1 MFKILNR
8 NYRGRLV
15 FIEKEISPKIVGQVN
30 QSGESNGLLRNLQFD
45 TVQWQKDHSQ
55 CLNGNRSLRIYRRSS
70 IYQTPKTLF
79 RGSSSDGEHN
89 NNLSVSKSGYSA
101 EPNSH
106 LDKSVLCRISVR
118 LPDGRRVQRSFLK
131 SESVQLLW
139 SFCYSQIDQSER
151 NKPFKL
157 FQAIPGYY
165 KNLSYGSYTSF
176 EQSGLASSLVSVT
189 WM

>member
-1 MFKILNR
+1 MAKRSFAMLER
-8 NYRGRLV
+8 QSLV
-15 FIEKEISPKIVGQVN
+15 E
-30 QSGESNGLLRNLQFD
+30 NL
-45 TVQWQKDHSQ
+45 
-55 CLNGNRSLRIYRRSS
+55 SS
-70 IYQTPKTLF
+70 FVDRYQTPKTLF
-79 RGSSSDGEHN
+79 RGSSSDG
-89 NNLSVSKSGYSA
+89 

-118 LPDGRRVQRSFLK
+118 LQDGRRVQKSFLK
-131 SESVQLLW
+131 SDSVQLLW

-165 KNLSYGSYTSF
+165 KNLYYGSYTSF
-176 EQSGLASSLVSVT
+176 EQSGLANSLVSVT